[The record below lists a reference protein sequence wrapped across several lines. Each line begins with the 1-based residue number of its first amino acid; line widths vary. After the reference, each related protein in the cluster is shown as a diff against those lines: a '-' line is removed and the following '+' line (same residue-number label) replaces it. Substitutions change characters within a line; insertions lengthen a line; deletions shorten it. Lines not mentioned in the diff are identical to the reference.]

1 MDTVVLGRT
10 GLEVTVMGAG
20 CGGPSRAGQS
30 TGKTTAE
37 SVAVVRAA
45 LDAGVN
51 LIDTSEA
58 YRTEKIVGQAIRE
71 LDRTKLVL
79 STKKRTGPNLTVSE
93 VRQSLEASL
102 RRLGTDYI
110 DIYHLHGV
118 VLEDYDY
125 LAAEIVP
132 ELLKL
137 RDEGKFGF
145 LGITERWNADPGHRM
160 VERALRDDV
169 WDVMMVGFNILN
181 QSARHRVFTK
191 TIKKD
196 IGVLVMFAVRRA
208 LSRPADLAK
217 TLATLIE
224 VGQIDSADLGGD
236 DALTDLARGLDF
248 LIRDGGAISLPDAAY
263 RFARYEPGVHTVL
276 SGTGNLWHLEAN
288 LASFGRSPLPAID
301 RRRLRRIFRHV
312 DSVTGE

>member
-1 MDTVVLGRT
+1 MRIAQGFQFLALSSDAGLLGKAAREEFGAVDFTGGCRHRGDGGGQDLRMSFRPEEHRGYSSLGSHRPRGHGDGGGLWWPQPCRT
-10 GLEVTVMGAG
+10 EH
-20 CGGPSRAGQS
+20 REDE
-30 TGKTTAE
+30 AE

-51 LIDTSEA
+51 LIDTAEA

-137 RDEGKFGF
+137 RDEGKFRF

-160 VERALRDDV
+160 LERALQDDV

-191 TIKKD
+191 TIEKD

-208 LSRPADLAK
+208 LSRP
-217 TLATLIE
+217 E
-224 VGQIDSADLGGD
+224 
-236 DALTDLARGLDF
+236 
-248 LIRDGGAISLPDAAY
+248 
-263 RFARYEPGVHTVL
+263 EPGQDAGCADRGRADG
-276 SGTGNLWHLEAN
+276 SG
-288 LASFGRSPLPAID
+288 
-301 RRRLRRIFRHV
+301 
-312 DSVTGE
+312 